1 AGNPTKML
9 RNQIFGRALAEDVK
23 IGRAVAQLPDGR
35 RLTAGFILDREA
47 VNGIA
52 EIEDVEE
59 VRVRSPLTDT
69 SRHGISKASYGID
82 LATGKMVESGTA
94 VGIMAAQSIGEPG
107 TQLTMRTFHTGGI
120 AGEDITHGLPR
131 VQELFEARTPK
142 GVAILAEAGGVVTF
156 DEDPENGDRF
166 IVIVDGDEEVRYLRP
181 VRARLRV
188 AEGDIIEPGAQLTE
202 GPLDPKEVL
211 DVQGIRACQR
221 YLVDQVQEVYRSQG
235 VDIHDKHIELIVR
248 QMLRRVRIVNP
259 GEGPWLPAELVDAQ
273 EFRDTNREIV
283 EDGKKP
289 AEGRPELMGITKAS
303 LATDSWLSAASFQET
318 TRVLTEASLNSKSD
332 YMRGLKENVIIG
344 QLIPAGTGSDV
355 YQKIQPMLPD
365 AQVPTA
371 ASLFGDTE
379 VSSVD
384 DSLPADPAE
393 WLASLGTSS
402 NDDAPA
408 GDGDES

>member
-1 AGNPTKML
+1 
-9 RNQIFGRALAEDVK
+9 
-23 IGRAVAQLPDGR
+23 
-35 RLTAGFILDREA
+35 
-47 VNGIA
+47 
-52 EIEDVEE
+52 
-59 VRVRSPLTDT
+59 
-69 SRHGISKASYGID
+69 
-82 LATGKMVESGTA
+82 
-94 VGIMAAQSIGEPG
+94 
-107 TQLTMRTFHTGGI
+107 
-120 AGEDITHGLPR
+120 
-131 VQELFEARTPK
+131 
-142 GVAILAEAGGVVTF
+142 
-156 DEDPENGDRF
+156 
-166 IVIVDGDEEVRYLRP
+166 
-181 VRARLRV
+181 
-188 AEGDIIEPGAQLTE
+188 
-202 GPLDPKEVL
+202 
-211 DVQGIRACQR
+211 
-221 YLVDQVQEVYRSQG
+221 
-235 VDIHDKHIELIVR
+235 
-248 QMLRRVRIVNP
+248 
-259 GEGPWLPAELVDAQ
+259 
-273 EFRDTNREIV
+273 
-283 EDGKKP
+283 
-289 AEGRPELMGITKAS
+289 MGITKAS